1 MDGGTIQLSNYQLNQ
16 IATVQEHSAS
26 VNACGSK
33 KHLNNISMGEELD
46 TFFHWLTLK
55 KIIP

>member
-16 IATVQEHSAS
+16 IATTQEHSAS
-26 VNACGSK
+26 VNACDSK

-46 TFFHWLTLK
+46 TFFHWLTF
-55 KIIP
+55 